1 MSHDTQAFRARYRAG
16 IHPRYNPW
24 LHGGF
29 VLAFGIAVL
38 WLCWREVTQ
47 VRPPEW
53 LALPLALLFM
63 NAGIYVVHRH
73 LGHHKH
79 GFSRLFYQ
87 RHSGDHHSFFANG
100 LMDYDSARDWRV
112 ILFPAWLIVL
122 FSLAFVLP
130 AWAVLSL
137 FNANV
142 AGLFAGG
149 MVTGYLLYEIF
160 HACEHLPA
168 RHPLARLPWLRQM
181 RHLHALHHRRDL
193 MQARN
198 FNIVLP
204 LTDWLCG
211 TLHHEPEPFRPAA
224 GETRER

>member
-1 MSHDTQAFRARYRAG
+1 MDLHPDDPAFDPESQQRYDRRRLFRAL
-16 IHPRYNPW
+16 N
-24 LHGGF
+24 L
-29 VLAFGIAVL
+29 
-38 WLCWREVTQ
+38 
-47 VRPPEW
+47 
-53 LALPLALLFM
+53 
-63 NAGIYVVHRH
+63 
-73 LGHHKH
+73 
-79 GFSRLFYQ
+79 
-87 RHSGDHHSFFANG
+87 
-100 LMDYDSARDWRV
+100 
-112 ILFPAWLIVL
+112 
-122 FSLAFVLP
+122 SLAFVLP

-149 MVTGYLLYEIF
+149 MVLGYLLYEIF

-168 RHPLARLPWLRQM
+168 RHPLTRLPWLRQM